1 MACVTNKLQHFSD
14 DLLAQLGLDGYFEF
28 VIGGDA
34 LPQRKPDPE
43 PLLHAAALLGVEPA
57 ACLMIGDSSNDA
69 MAARAAG
76 MPIVLVPYGYTEDQP
91 IESIDCDAV
100 VASIALVVAAL
111 DPANSGSVASRT
123 ASTCA

>member
-1 MACVTNKLQHFSD
+1 MQQFSD
-14 DLLAQLGLDGYFEF
+14 DLLALVGLEDYFDF

-43 PLLHAAALLGVEPA
+43 PLLHAAARLGIEPG

-91 IESIDCDAV
+91 IETIDCDAV

-111 DPANSGSVASRT
+111 DPANAGGVSSRSES
-123 ASTCA
+123 ARA